1 MRRRCLHYMIMDLEI
16 TSDMLEQFA
25 LDRINTIL
33 ESVKARPVLLPST
46 QLEHRFRHLCHKYIC
61 ISISTSEEN
70 HFIRQS
76 KAQND
81 LEQDSGRTNSHHH
94 NRRELHGDN
103 ASRILRLVP
112 GGFSTSLL
120 SRRSIVGLTGRIAVP
135 VVAVGF
141 AADRLGRAG
150 CDGLGA
156 FGISAGCS
164 GRRVGVRVR
173 SGCGGGVAVPVVT
186 VGFAAD
192 GLGWAGSEA
201 FGRGI
206 AVGCGG
212 CGCVAVPETVS

>member
-1 MRRRCLHYMIMDLEI
+1 MH
-16 TSDMLEQFA
+16 T
-25 LDRINTIL
+25 
-33 ESVKARPVLLPST
+33 
-46 QLEHRFRHLCHKYIC
+46 
-61 ISISTSEEN
+61 ISTFKEN

-81 LEQDSGRTNSHHH
+81 LEQDSSRTNSHHH

-103 ASRILRLVP
+103 TSRILRLVP

-120 SRRSIVGLTGRIAVP
+120 SRRGIVSLTGRIAVP
-135 VVAVGF
+135 VVAVGL

-156 FGISAGCS
+156 FRISAGCS
-164 GRRVGVRVR
+164 GRRVGVRVG

-201 FGRGI
+201 FGGGF